1 VSRARQRH
9 AGRKTS
15 RRKTSRRK
23 TSRRKTAD
31 RIAIRIRR
39 RRDLIVR
46 QTAAWRQMPAAR
58 RIGDHASGQIAAAI
72 AAVEVAE
79 NGVEKSHGY

>member
-1 VSRARQRH
+1 
-9 AGRKTS
+9 
-15 RRKTSRRK
+15 
-23 TSRRKTAD
+23 
-31 RIAIRIRR
+31 
-39 RRDLIVR
+39 
-46 QTAAWRQMPAAR
+46 MPAAR